1 MYSNGPSGCH
11 GDCDF
16 LFTTIHFLDKLQ
28 SWMKLQLTAM
38 IWYWFNL
45 GLLAAQATIST
56 PTSSECNDCT
66 RYGACKPPILN
77 PPEKHPLIVTKTVT
91 STAVLVTN
99 EVNTL
104 TVAAPFYTETTTV
117 MIRST
122 MTSTEVVVAS
132 VLTTTTQTFI
142 VTIYSTI
149 TKDLI
154 DDKVEYVLT
163 TGVTTV
169 GPFTR
174 TSEKISTQI
183 FTSYTLTTATRQI
196 TRVSRSTRTTFTTSL
211 VYIYSRITESQVQ
224 TLFNSFWAASY
235 FTFVVIVQTVPIGTN
250 VVPTETSFITI
261 ATVTQVFTTSFI
273 TSAIATNTNPV
284 IIPVPFTAPLT
295 FGTTYGGFYS
305 GVVTKFT
312 PIVTELIN

>member
-1 MYSNGPSGCH
+1 
-11 GDCDF
+11 
-16 LFTTIHFLDKLQ
+16 
-28 SWMKLQLTAM
+28 MKLLTGM

-45 GLLAAQATIST
+45 GLLAAQATVST
-56 PTSSECNDCT
+56 PTSSECDDCA

-77 PPEKHPLIVTKTVT
+77 PPEKHPLIITKTIT
-91 STAVLVTN
+91 STAVLITN

-104 TVAAPFYTETTTV
+104 TVAAPYYTETTTV
-117 MIRST
+117 MVRST

-132 VLTTTTQTFI
+132 ILTTTTQTFF
-142 VTIYSTI
+142 VTLYSTI

-154 DDKVEYVLT
+154 DDKLEYVLS

-169 GPFTR
+169 GPYII

-196 TRVSRSTRTTFTTSL
+196 TQVSKSTRTTFITSL
-211 VYIYSRITESQVQ
+211 VYIYSRITASEVK
-224 TLFNSFWAASY
+224 TLFNTFWAVSY
-235 FTFVVIVQTVPIGTN
+235 FTISVIIQTVPTGTS

-261 ATVTQVFTTSFI
+261 PTITVVSTTSTR
-273 TSAIATNTNPV
+273 TSVVATNTNPFIV
-284 IIPVPFTAPLT
+284 GVRFTASLT

-305 GVVTKFT
+305 GIVSQFT